1 MVLGNYI
8 AGEEKHSVQICAS
21 ANQWIT
27 IKFQILKE
35 IYFVSKIQHMSC
47 HIFQSELWY
56 SLLLWIIYNILYLFR
71 TPRTEE
77 TFATQR
83 ICEEPLFVF
92 PHIEESITL
101 ESFGVFFCLLQSCGG
116 SLFDQLRLFQ
126 TQTKPC
132 SDISLCFV
140 IIN

>member
-1 MVLGNYI
+1 MKASLNVHPMTLMVLGNYI

-101 ESFGVFFCLLQSCGG
+101 ESFGLFFACYNAAAVSC
-116 SLFDQLRLFQ
+116 S
-126 TQTKPC
+126 T
-132 SDISLCFV
+132 
-140 IIN
+140 N